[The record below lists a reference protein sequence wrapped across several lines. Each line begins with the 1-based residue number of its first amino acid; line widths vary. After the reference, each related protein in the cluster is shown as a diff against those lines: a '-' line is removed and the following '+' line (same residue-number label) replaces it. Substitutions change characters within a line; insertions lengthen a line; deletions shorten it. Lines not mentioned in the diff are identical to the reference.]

1 MNFPETVVIVATD
14 PVPVPMRHF
23 ALFCSADSNERI
35 QLMTRKPPYPW
46 GKETPGA
53 RMRSTA
59 AKARAGLE
67 AVETPGFG
75 DIDARVSRA
84 VSESRTLLESLEH
97 LARAG
102 FRSRAGE
109 TPIPAAEIK
118 GAADAVRDAVVAMAD
133 ASVVNVSERY
143 AAYTSALDVLLG
155 LVDAAQRRGIAGSGE
170 PTRADPWTAFKR

>member
-1 MNFPETVVIVATD
+1 MGEGDTGRANAT
-14 PVPVPMRHF
+14 
-23 ALFCSADSNERI
+23 
-35 QLMTRKPPYPW
+35 T
-46 GKETPGA
+46 T
-53 RMRSTA
+53 
-59 AKARAGLE
+59 AKARTGLE

-84 VSESRTLLESLEH
+84 VSEARTVLESLEH
-97 LARAG
+97 LARTG

-118 GAADAVRDAVVAMAD
+118 GAADAVRDAVVALAD

-143 AAYTSALDVLLG
+143 AAYASALDVLLG

-170 PTRADPWTAFKR
+170 PTRADPWTAFER